1 MNPLT
6 DYGFKKL
13 FGDKEVMR
21 AFLTDLLE
29 PKSPI
34 AEIIFLDK
42 EMNAP
47 YSYERGVT
55 YDLRCKSEDGSEFI
69 VEMQNRSQRYFSDR
83 ILFYLSRSFSS
94 FSSIFT

>member
-1 MNPLT
+1 MSAMTSTRQAEGRYMNPLT

-34 AEIIFLDK
+34 AEI
-42 EMNAP
+42 
-47 YSYERGVT
+47 R
-55 YDLRCKSEDGSEFI
+55 
-69 VEMQNRSQRYFSDR
+69 
-83 ILFYLSRSFSS
+83 
-94 FSSIFT
+94 